1 MDSIAASDGAKFFGS
16 SMTCVA
22 SSDNRGMLI
31 TIGISVRITSPD
43 SSAAIIEL
51 SDVRSRGSASLVHVT
66 CTCIESGLY
75 ASSPGTAV
83 NTCLWYPCTPGPS
96 RPFVKKYTLAVAA
109 VSTSASIGT
118 CTESSP
124 CSLDTS
130 SECVLSLDSSITLYT
145 FCPS

>member
-1 MDSIAASDGAKFFGS
+1 MTCFASSGS
-16 SMTCVA
+16 S
-22 SSDNRGMLI
+22 GMLI

-43 SSAAIIEL
+43 PSAAMIES
-51 SDVRSRGSASLVHVT
+51 SDVRSRGFASLVHVT
-66 CTCIESGLY
+66 CTCVESGLY

-96 RPFVKKYTLAVAA
+96 MPFVKKYTFETEVAP
-109 VSTSASIGT
+109 TSASIGT

-124 CSLDTS
+124 CSLVTS
-130 SECVLSLDSSITLYT
+130 SECVLSLDSSIVLYT